1 MPGNP
6 DISEEQP
13 RPEIPDNR
21 IVEQYKIYVADLGNI
36 GTRYTTSN
44 GFYVSIISAFLILLA
59 LTDSGKNLEQLGVFG
74 RIIILIFAG
83 VLCYLW
89 RNTIKFYHN
98 LFRVKFD
105 VIREIEEMFFPYSC
119 YKREEYFRLQSPILK
134 RLTNNEVQ
142 IPFFLGILFVIL
154 ILATVSNYIGAT
166 AINAFISKLFR

>member
-59 LTDSGKNLEQLGVFG
+59 LTDSGKNLEQLGVFD
-74 RIIILIFAG
+74 RIIILIFHHHT
-83 VLCYLW
+83 LF
-89 RNTIKFYHN
+89 FY
-98 LFRVKFD
+98 
-105 VIREIEEMFFPYSC
+105 
-119 YKREEYFRLQSPILK
+119 
-134 RLTNNEVQ
+134 
-142 IPFFLGILFVIL
+142 
-154 ILATVSNYIGAT
+154 
-166 AINAFISKLFR
+166 